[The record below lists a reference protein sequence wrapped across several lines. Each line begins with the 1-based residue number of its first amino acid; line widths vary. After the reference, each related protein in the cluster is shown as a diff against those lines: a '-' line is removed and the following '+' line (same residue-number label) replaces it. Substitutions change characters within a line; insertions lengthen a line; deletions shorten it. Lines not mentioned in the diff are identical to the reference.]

1 MQSHFVVNNAQQ
13 RFYAPHLLLPLL
25 LQSWRK
31 SFNRSQY
38 EEVLFHLRED
48 DDLTLITDVSV
59 ISQSNSHI
67 IIMIFPLKIYL
78 SIQSKNNFWRLKIQF
93 NTKQGLLDMYSLLL
107 VWNKIQIVKWDFV
120 YNIYRHISIDFKRVY
135 FSIVSLEFFRM
146 QNSNII
152 FKGNQLRQIVSC
164 THPMIINAK

>member
-1 MQSHFVVNNAQQ
+1 M
-13 RFYAPHLLLPLL
+13 
-25 LQSWRK
+25 K
-31 SFNRSQY
+31 ESFNRSQY
-38 EEVLFHLRED
+38 EEVLFHLREDD

-78 SIQSKNNFWRLKIQF
+78 SIQLKNNFWRLKIWF
-93 NTKQGLLDMYSLLL
+93 NTKQGLFDIYI

-120 YNIYRHISIDFKRVY
+120 YDIYRHISIEFKRVH
-135 FSIVSLEFFRM
+135 FWIVSLEFFRM
-146 QNSNII
+146 QNNNII
-152 FKGNQLRQIVSC
+152 FKGNQLRQIVSS

>member
-1 MQSHFVVNNAQQ
+1 M
-13 RFYAPHLLLPLL
+13 
-25 LQSWRK
+25 K
-31 SFNRSQY
+31 ESFNRSQY
-38 EEVLFHLRED
+38 EEVLFHLREDD

-78 SIQSKNNFWRLKIQF
+78 SINPRTIFDVSKY
-93 NTKQGLLDMYSLLL
+93 GLTLSKDCLIFIVCYLSE
-107 VWNKIQIVKWDFV
+107 NKIRDFKWYFV
-120 YNIYRHISIDFKRVY
+120 YDIYRQISIEFECVH
-135 FSIVSLEFFRM
+135 FSIVSPEFSLM
-146 QNSNII
+146 QNNNII